1 MSNRVD
7 PNLLHEIKEYG
18 AINPEACFNCGN
30 CTAICPLASSE
41 HPFPRR
47 TSRLIQMGLRDQLLS
62 STDPWACYFCGDCS
76 ITCPRGAEPAE
87 TMMAT
92 RRWLIAQYDQTGKAR
107 ELYTSSKTAI
117 LTIIRT
123 ALVPLILL
131 LAYHLLTGG
140 RNIHTDQVELNAFA
154 PVMWVWALVL
164 MHFTYLGVHIVQ
176 NMRSMAKHVLG
187 EDVNLLRIPPRIYV
201 AALKDF
207 AVHFVTQRQWW
218 SKCDETRKIEFGRW
232 LKHLLLMTGYCIM
245 LVLIVPMLWW
255 FQTDKLYPIYNPQRW
270 LGYYATI
277 VLLFT
282 SVEIIIGRIR
292 RQEEIHKYSHHTD
305 WLFPSF
311 LLIGAVTGITIH
323 ILRYAGLAWPTY
335 IAYTI
340 HVMAMVAMLD
350 TEVGIGKWTHLVYR
364 PLAISLDMV
373 KKEAPEHVLGPV
385 PAGTD

>member
-41 HPFPRR
+41 HPFPRH

-92 RRWLIAQYDQTGKAR
+92 RRWLIAQYDQTGKAKK
-107 ELYTSSKTAI
+107 LYTSSKTAI
-117 LTIIRT
+117 LAIIRT
-123 ALVPLILL
+123 ALLPLILL

-140 RNIHTDQVELNAFA
+140 RNIHTDYVALNAFA

-164 MHFTYLGVHIVQ
+164 MHFAFLGVHVVR

-187 EDVNLLRIPPRIYV
+187 EETSLLQIPPRIYL

-218 SKCDETRKIEFGRW
+218 SKCDETRKVEFSRW
-232 LKHLLLMTGYCIM
+232 LKHLLLMTGYVTM
-245 LVLIVPMLWW
+245 LVLVVPMLWW
-255 FQTDKLYPIYNPQRW
+255 FQTDKLYPLYNPQRW

-282 SVEIIIGRIR
+282 SVEILIGRIR
-292 RQEEIHKYSHHTD
+292 RQEEIHKFSHHTD
-305 WLFPSF
+305 WLFPTF
-311 LLIGAVTGITIH
+311 LLIGAVTGIVVH

-335 IAYTI
+335 IAYTVHI
-340 HVMAMVAMLD
+340 MAMVAMLD

-364 PLAISLDMV
+364 PLAISLDML
-373 KKEAPEHVLGPV
+373 KKEVPEHVSGPV
-385 PAGTD
+385 PVGTD